1 MESKLPLTPV
11 RSRTWHATPTEK
23 VVIPAP
29 KRPATTLGITHPPA
43 TTSTAVLRRPKT
55 TSGISHKD
63 PDMRAFNTLYYCV
76 RLYMYCMHL
85 DTCSILHKFST

>member
-23 VVIPAP
+23 VVIPAT
-29 KRPATTLGITHPPA
+29 KRPATTLGIAHPPV

-55 TSGISHKD
+55 TSGINHKNSHRQ
-63 PDMRAFNTLYYCV
+63 PFITLIVSLWMCMTVQAVHAF
-76 RLYMYCMHL
+76 
-85 DTCSILHKFST
+85 

>member
-23 VVIPAP
+23 VVIPAS

-55 TSGISHKD
+55 TSGINHKD
-63 PDMRAFNTLYYCV
+63 PDKGGGGGL
-76 RLYMYCMHL
+76 LIHCMTVY
-85 DTCSILHKFST
+85 DCTCTACI